1 MKYFTM
7 SDLET
12 RCKTSSE
19 KIVSRTDFSRRQLA
33 TAFSPLKCL
42 WAFSCHLKSLERR
55 NKSLILLDSIYEIIP
70 KWWKYRSRDG
80 KLVIAGDMMI
90 WCKTWRQRDSWCLN
104 IVISLSGSLVRRYCY
119 EALLLL
125 FSFASIGLDEAVEPV
140 WKYIVESLPMLLGV
154 MLCSRW
160 GGGVHTFVIQN
171 KGSSKR

>member
-1 MKYFTM
+1 MKSFTM
-7 SDLET
+7 TDLET

-42 WAFSCHLKSLERR
+42 WAFSSHLKSLERR

-70 KWWKYRSRDG
+70 KWWKYWSRDG

-104 IVISLSGSLVRRYCY
+104 IVISLSESMVRT
-119 EALLLL
+119 EEILL
-125 FSFASIGLDEAVEPV
+125 
-140 WKYIVESLPMLLGV
+140 
-154 MLCSRW
+154 W
-160 GGGVHTFVIQN
+160 GFVIIICICFYRPRW
-171 KGSSKR
+171 SSWTCMEVYCGIFANASWCYALF